1 MIKLF
6 LLLSTQINFCNHI
19 YKNLSGYKGTE
30 ENSTVCSLLIED
42 AKKLDV
48 NISTILAVAWEES
61 RFTPQEKPT
70 KYKCIGPLQIKY
82 QYWCPNKKGKIS
94 AIKKDGLISQCD
106 VFYHGTKAVKYY
118 VNKFKPF
125 NKALC
130 YYNNSKKC
138 SLKNNYTSGYVKR
151 VINFK
156 SKIKKI
162 LKLERYKKL

>member
-6 LLLSTQINFCNHI
+6 LVLSLQFNFCNNL
-19 YKNLSGYKGTE
+19 YKKLSGLNGTE
-30 ENSTVCSLLIED
+30 ENLTVCYLLIED

-48 NISTILAVAWEES
+48 NISTILAIAWEES
-61 RFTPQEKPT
+61 RFTSQEKPT
-70 KYKCIGPLQIKY
+70 RYKCIGPLQIKY

-94 AIKKDGLISQCD
+94 VTKKDGLISQCD

-118 VNKFKPF
+118 IKKFKPL

-138 SLKNNYTSGYVKR
+138 SLKNNYESGYVKR
-151 VINFK
+151 VIKFK
-156 SKIKKI
+156 NKIKKV
-162 LKLERYKKL
+162 LKIERYKNM